1 MARSELSSRKQRWN
15 SQKSR
20 RLRASLNSEHRAKVK
35 NDSLRLPR
43 RLAQAAPVLA
53 DYAV

>member
-1 MARSELSSRKQRWN
+1 MIEFTAGIIKP
-15 SQKSR
+15 
-20 RLRASLNSEHRAKVK
+20 EHRAKVK
-35 NDSLRLPR
+35 NNSLRLPR